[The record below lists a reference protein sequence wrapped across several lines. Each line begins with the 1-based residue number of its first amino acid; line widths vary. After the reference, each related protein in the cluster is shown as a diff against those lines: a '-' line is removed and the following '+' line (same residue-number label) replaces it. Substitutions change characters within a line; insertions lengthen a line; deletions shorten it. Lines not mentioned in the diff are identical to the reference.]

1 MIRHSIG
8 YSLVCGFLIIIL
20 FFLSLFFN
28 ANPFIDLSQLF
39 FDFLIFSIFIFFGI
53 YSYKKAIENEQFHF
67 WQGMTISFL
76 IYIPAIILFA
86 LVVFIS
92 FKIDPSILEDY
103 KLEAMDFLLEKKD
116 IYIEQFGEKQFE
128 EQKSAILEINSID
141 LILMSVVK
149 KAIVGLFI
157 SPIASIIFR
166 KNINKK

>member
-8 YSLVCGFLIIIL
+8 YSLICGLLISVL

-28 ANPFIDLSQLF
+28 SNPFIDLSQLF

-53 YSYKKAIENEQFHF
+53 YSFKKSTENNQFHF

-76 IYIPAIILFA
+76 IYIPAIIIFA
-86 LVVFIS
+86 LVMFIS
-92 FKIDPSILEDY
+92 FRLDASILEDY
-103 KLEAMDFLLEKKD
+103 KLQAMDFLMEKKD

-149 KAIVGLFI
+149 KAIVGFFI